1 MYFDILIFLSSSRLW
16 WQNIFIYFF
25 CLFQMQEDIV
35 KLQVLNLGAK
45 LYIVNSKQVDF
56 FGTRKF
62 LLVGN

>member
-1 MYFDILIFLSSSRLW
+1 
-16 WQNIFIYFF
+16 
-25 CLFQMQEDIV
+25 MQEDIV